1 MSLLYMSNSKIFI
14 PQLWEDANN
23 TLSAHVV
30 TTKIITSNKYKYFI
44 LDSIPKETKVFIV
57 SCKLKHKE
65 GHWVDYTSSAV
76 TNKGGIV
83 TVDYYPDTIKQ
94 TLSDIIV
101 AAEKYYLSDEDK
113 VFNNM
118 NDIVLYI
125 ENGSSDLQNFHEYID
140 RSYWIPVKMVYLYT

>member
-1 MSLLYMSNSKIFI
+1 MSDLKIFI
-14 PQLWEDANN
+14 PQLWEDKGPPVIQAKE
-23 TLSAHVV
+23 V
-30 TTKIITSNKYKYFI
+30 TVKIITSNKYKYFI
-44 LDSIPKETKVFIV
+44 LHSVPNDTKVYIV
-57 SCKLKHKE
+57 SCKLQHKE

-83 TVDYYPDTIKQ
+83 TVDYYPDSIKQ

-101 AAEKYYLSDEDK
+101 LAEKYSLSNEDK

-125 ENGSSDLQNFHEYID
+125 ENGSSNLKDFHELID
-140 RSYWIPVKMVYLYT
+140 RSYWIKVKVVYLYA

>member
-14 PQLWEDANN
+14 PQLWEDAND

-44 LDSIPKETKVFIV
+44 LHSIPKETKVFIV

-65 GHWVDYTSSAV
+65 GHWIDFTSSAV
-76 TNKGGIV
+76 TTKGGIV
-83 TVDYYPDTIKQ
+83 TVDYYSDNIKQ
-94 TLSDIIV
+94 TLGDILV
-101 AAEKYYLSDEDK
+101 LADKFSLSDEDK
-113 VFNNM
+113 VYNNM

-125 ENGSSDLQNFHEYID
+125 ENGSSDLQDFHEYIN
-140 RSYWIPVKMVYLYT
+140 RSYWIQVKVVYLYA